1 MCPHLQ
7 YYTEQEVAGY
17 PINVY
22 AGGASLIS
30 PRFLLTAAHIFNTDG
45 QYAIRSVLC
54 RFLFGSLQCVL
65 IINFCFRC
73 GDWDT
78 MNTNE
83 LYPHQER
90 LLLSMDTHPDF
101 NPANFKSD
109 VAVLEVTEPFL
120 LQPNVD
126 TMCLP
131 PPGQI
136 YDGRLCAATGWGKD
150 RFGRQENNE
159 FVVNRIAM

>member
-1 MCPHLQ
+1 
-7 YYTEQEVAGY
+7 
-17 PINVY
+17 
-22 AGGASLIS
+22 
-30 PRFLLTAAHIFNTDG
+30 
-45 QYAIRSVLC
+45 
-54 RFLFGSLQCVL
+54 
-65 IINFCFRC
+65 
-73 GDWDT
+73 

-131 PPGQI
+131 PPGQL
-136 YDGRLCAATGWGKD
+136 YDGRLCAATGWGKA
-150 RFGRQENNE
+150 RFGREE
-159 FVVNRIAM
+159 TFESVDYGSKLHV